1 MKAGCVNRLP
11 NERLIEMLFVLTTPL
26 HHLFLFSMLFVQQ
39 AESTDF
45 DDLGKML
52 FAGFALAIAVA
63 VLFVFVKLRLREKN
77 PHKAEFL
84 SIGNVPEEK

>member
-1 MKAGCVNRLP
+1 
-11 NERLIEMLFVLTTPL
+11 MLFMLTSPL
-26 HHLFLFSMLFVQQ
+26 HHLFLFSLLFVQQ